1 MPSFIERIDHF
12 VLTVA
17 SIPATAAFY
26 EKALGFEAFTSEDG
40 RTALTF
46 GGQKINLHEVGR
58 EFEPKALRPTPGSG
72 DFCLI
77 TAEPIEDVAERLR
90 GQGVP
95 IEEGPVARTGAQ
107 APLVSIYLRDPDQ
120 NLIEIANER
129 PGADEIA

>member
-1 MPSFIERIDHF
+1 MPSLVERIDHI

-26 EKALGFEAFTSEDG
+26 EKALGFEVFTSEDG

-46 GGQKINLHEVGR
+46 GEQKINLHQVGR
-58 EFEPKALRPTPGSG
+58 EFEPKAKRPTPGSG

-77 TAEPIEDVAERLR
+77 TTEPIEEVAERLR
-90 GQGVP
+90 SQGIA
-95 IEEGPVARTGAQ
+95 IEEGPVARTGAR

-129 PGADEIA
+129 AGADEIA